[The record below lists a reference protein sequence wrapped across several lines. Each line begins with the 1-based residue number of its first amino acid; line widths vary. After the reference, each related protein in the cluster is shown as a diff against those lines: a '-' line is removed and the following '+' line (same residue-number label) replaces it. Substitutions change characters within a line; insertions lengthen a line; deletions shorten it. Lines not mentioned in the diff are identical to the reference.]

1 MGSRRSGDGRTSSK
15 VRDISDSSHF
25 DDDVVPILSQGY
37 PLLGRPVVGE
47 DDDDGL
53 IWSDEEVTVHSGV
66 PIDVYCTT
74 EIARS

>member
-1 MGSRRSGDGRTSSK
+1 MRDTSYSFL
-15 VRDISDSSHF
+15 F
-25 DDDVVPILSQGY
+25 DDDVVCILSQGY
-37 PLLGRPVVGE
+37 PLFSRLVVGE

-53 IWSDEEVTVHSGV
+53 IWSDEEVAVHSGV

>member
-1 MGSRRSGDGRTSSK
+1 MRDTSYSFL
-15 VRDISDSSHF
+15 F
-25 DDDVVPILSQGY
+25 DDDVICILSQGY
-37 PLLGRPVVGE
+37 PLLGRLVVGE

-53 IWSDEEVTVHSGV
+53 IWSDEEVAVHSGV

>member
-1 MGSRRSGDGRTSSK
+1 MGSRRSGDGRTSGK
-15 VRDISDSSHF
+15 VRDISDSSLF
-25 DDDVVPILSQGY
+25 DDDVVSIFSQGY
-37 PLLGRPVVGE
+37 PLLGRLVVGE

-53 IWSDEEVTVHSGV
+53 IWSDEEVAVHSGV